1 MVKFYLLFSFLFFL
15 NSCATIPYQPSSEDL
30 LVYIANDD
38 GAVFSQFAPVFA
50 VEVSAKPYNRIGT
63 PMAYKNVQKLYV
75 TVDPDKPAVYVERRF
90 FATEHEEYTNL
101 IYRIHFPEVP
111 DDLIPFQLTAGK
123 NVGLLV
129 IVTLNHVGQPVL
141 YTTVHTCGCYLAFFP
156 TNFMSPESYSE
167 NWPENKQKVYGVV
180 LPSFLDL
187 TSFVP
192 AKNKLMFVLR
202 DRSHRVIDVSLMI
215 DEELHGFNVVKT
227 ELYPVT
233 YLEQL
238 PLNGNGTV
246 SFFEQTGRQAGYVRD
261 NSKIRE
267 RILMS
272 WWAFDWWIGK
282 DKKLGRDKKEPPEFY
297 TSLKPWARDESDLR
311 DFPTFLKYWGWNL

>member
-1 MVKFYLLFSFLFFL
+1 
-15 NSCATIPYQPSSEDL
+15 
-30 LVYIANDD
+30 
-38 GAVFSQFAPVFA
+38 
-50 VEVSAKPYNRIGT
+50 
-63 PMAYKNVQKLYV
+63 
-75 TVDPDKPAVYVERRF
+75 
-90 FATEHEEYTNL
+90 
-101 IYRIHFPEVP
+101 
-111 DDLIPFQLTAGK
+111 
-123 NVGLLV
+123 
-129 IVTLNHVGQPVL
+129 
-141 YTTVHTCGCYLAFFP
+141 
-156 TNFMSPESYSE
+156 
-167 NWPENKQKVYGVV
+167 
-180 LPSFLDL
+180 
-187 TSFVP
+187 
-192 AKNKLMFVLR
+192 MFVLR